1 MKLTEAKLKQLI
13 VETINE
19 TIFVDDKGRAVD
31 LTGDRSSPEDRR
43 YFEKHKIFD
52 HPNKEFRDKVKKLQD
67 RTRGFAPDAEGYMQP
82 ISPEEK
88 QKAQKELDFLID
100 MSHHPNKKIRDMF
113 NSEDMED
120 VNQAI
125 SIGEIDSFAPP
136 KYTPPPMTD
145 DEQYEQG
152 IYDDFDTPGGY
163 GEHNYPGSHSP
174 AEANRDYSREYDV
187 IKKRMRAAVYEEMF
201 NPSRTERASRNDAAR
216 AARKTPGWRQLMDK
230 LQDSQNVWGYEFET
244 MIDDVLGE
252 FF

>member
-1 MKLTEAKLKQLI
+1 MKLTEVKLKQLI

-31 LTGDRSSPEDRR
+31 LTGDRGSPEDRR
-43 YFEKHKIFD
+43 YFEKLKILD
-52 HPNKEFRDKVKKLQD
+52 HPNKEFRDKVKKLQH
-67 RTRGFAPDAEGYMQP
+67 RTNGFGFDAEGYMQP
-82 ISPEEK
+82 ISQEEK
-88 QKAQKELDFLID
+88 EKAQKEFDFLVD
-100 MSHHPNKKIRDMF
+100 MSHHPNKKIRSLF
-113 NSEDMED
+113 NSEAIED

-125 SIGEIDSFAPP
+125 SIGEVDDFAPP

-163 GEHNYPGSHSP
+163 GEHNYPGRHSS

-187 IKKRMRAAVYEEMF
+187 IKKRMEAAVYEEVF
-201 NPSRTERASRNDAAR
+201 NPSRTERASWNDAAR
-216 AARKTPGWRQLMDK
+216 VARKTPGWRQIMDK
-230 LQDSQNVWGYEFET
+230 LQDSRNIWIHEFET
-244 MIDDVLGE
+244 MIDDVLSK